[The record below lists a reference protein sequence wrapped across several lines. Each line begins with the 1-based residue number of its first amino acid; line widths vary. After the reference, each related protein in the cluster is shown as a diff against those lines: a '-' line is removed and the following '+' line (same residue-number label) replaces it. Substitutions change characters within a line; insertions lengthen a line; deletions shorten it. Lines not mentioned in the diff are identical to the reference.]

1 MALGDKRRAEAIRAT
16 RQEAGAQEIIKRTII
31 NHTSQR
37 KRKARPQKERYNF
50 SLRVNEREALAD
62 LTEILDE
69 KSDSEVLG
77 KLIMRAYKAACDT
90 EFNSKQTDIFDF
102 L

>member
-1 MALGDKRRAEAIRAT
+1 MALGDKRRAESIRAT
-16 RQEAGAQEIIKRTII
+16 RKEAGKQEGMKRVVIAYS
-31 NHTSQR
+31 SQN
-37 KRKARPQKERYNF
+37 KRKTRSQKKRYNF
-50 SLRVNEREALAD
+50 SLRYNERQA
-62 LTEILDE
+62 LTELTDLLGE

-77 KLIMRAYKAACDT
+77 KLILRAYKAASDP

>member
-16 RQEAGAQEIIKRTII
+16 RQEAGTQETIKRTVI
-31 NHTSQR
+31 TYASQR
-37 KRKARPQKERYNF
+37 KRKARPQKARYNF
-50 SLRVNEREALAD
+50 SLRANERQALAD
-62 LTEILDE
+62 LTDLLGE

-77 KLIMRAYKAACDT
+77 QLIMRAYKAASDP
-90 EFNSKQTDIFDF
+90 EFNSRQTDIFDF

>member
-16 RQEAGAQEIIKRTII
+16 RQEAGTQETIKRTVI
-31 NHTSQR
+31 TYASQR
-37 KRKARPQKERYNF
+37 KQKARPQKKRYNF
-50 SLRVNEREALAD
+50 SLRTNERKALAD
-62 LTEILDE
+62 LTDLLGE

-77 KLIMRAYKAACDT
+77 KLIMRAYKAASDP
-90 EFNSKQTDIFDF
+90 EFNSQQTDIFDF

>member
-16 RQEAGAQEIIKRTII
+16 RQEAGTQETIKRTVI
-31 NHTSQR
+31 TYASQR
-37 KRKARPQKERYNF
+37 KQKARPQKKRYNF
-50 SLRVNEREALAD
+50 SLRTNERKALAD
-62 LTEILDE
+62 LTDLLGD

-77 KLIMRAYKAACDT
+77 KLIMCAYKAASDP
-90 EFNSKQTDIFDF
+90 EFNSQQTDIFDF